1 MRFPACLRHTHLPV
15 PPDRFYL
22 VSVTSGAERVPGESV
37 CQPVSVS
44 LACVVTALG
53 SPAAFKDRG
62 SQMRGQ
68 AKHSW
73 ENPSFAV
80 DMEMSISA
88 APE

>member
-80 DMEMSISA
+80 DMEMSISE

>member
-1 MRFPACLRHTHLPV
+1 MPEAHT
-15 PPDRFYL
+15 PPPPPR
-22 VSVTSGAERVPGESV
+22 SVTSGARPVPGETV
-37 CQPVSVS
+37 RQPVSVS

-53 SPAAFKDRG
+53 SPASFKDRG
-62 SQMRGQ
+62 SQTRGQ
-68 AKHSW
+68 AEHSW